1 MRVVFFVVL
10 WMGVYHPTPRPGKSI
25 LYDGLSMFP
34 NPLPPPKMVVLL
46 RTSFKNEL
54 HVLNKINFELLV
66 VHPTIH
72 SRFRTVL
79 RGSRSSS
86 SGLQDGFRNLHKR
99 LKTLPSTYWTSLLCV
114 WVAYCF
120 QMFPKSIFK
129 QCIQQNHHFC
139 VFKDW
144 FRLVFWSPIGP
155 PGPPKSASEP
165 SRTLQDAF
173 KHPQDITHV
182 CMLQ

>member
-1 MRVVFFVVL
+1 M
-10 WMGVYHPTPRPGKSI
+10 
-25 LYDGLSMFP
+25 
-34 NPLPPPKMVVLL
+34 VLL
-46 RTSFKNEL
+46 RTSFKTEL
-54 HVLNKINFELLV
+54 HVLIEINFELLV

-79 RGSRSSS
+79 KGSRSSS

-120 QMFPKSIFK
+120 QMFPKSIFE
-129 QCIQQNHHFC
+129 QCMKQNHHFC

-155 PGPPKSASEP
+155 PGPPKRRIRAFANASRRFQTPTRYHTRVHVAIDYFEIVIFDEV
-165 SRTLQDAF
+165 SRG
-173 KHPQDITHV
+173 
-182 CMLQ
+182 